1 MWPPR
6 RYSAV
11 QGAAAL
17 HASAGLM
24 AMSDASPDALACLLL
39 IALKKHAVDLTG
51 DEQNDAVHQALGNLA
66 TKPLSHGQSG
76 AF

>member
-1 MWPPR
+1 
-6 RYSAV
+6 
-11 QGAAAL
+11 
-17 HASAGLM
+17 M